1 MTGAADDRLGRR
13 HQDQPGAKPSSEPS
27 SEQRIGWPVWRLA
40 GVIVF
45 GAFASGMDASLA
57 NIGLKSISSDLG
69 STLATTQWV
78 TSGYLLALAVSLPLS
93 GWLGRRYGPGR
104 VWLASL
110 VAFTV
115 ASGLCAAAPT
125 VAGLIA
131 LRFLQGLAGGLL
143 IPAGQTVLG
152 RAVGSAR
159 LGRVMATLGIVV
171 AVAPALGPVIGGLIL
186 HGGSWRWLFAI
197 NLPIGAVG
205 LALGLRY
212 LPRGERGRA
221 PHLDWP
227 GLLLISTGLPA
238 LVYALTAW
246 GDRGSLAHPVVVGA
260 LAVGV
265 GALAAFVARCLR
277 HREPL
282 LDLRL
287 YRRNQ
292 VYRAATVTTGLTG
305 MILFGS
311 GLVFPL
317 YLQVGQGQSVLA
329 TGLRLLGLGAATA
342 LVMPAAGRLT
352 DRHGGGVVS
361 AIGCATLVAVS
372 VAFALLPLDAG
383 EVVIQIVL
391 ALFGAA
397 TAFAAVPAGIAA
409 YKTVTP
415 EQLPDATTT
424 VNIVQ
429 RVGGALGGALLAV
442 VIARN
447 LPDDPEGAFR
457 HAFWL
462 IALTGLLG
470 LLSALWLHHALR
482 GAEQSGRT
490 GCAPRPGGGS
500 APVEPGA
507 GVLEDA

>member
-1 MTGAADDRLGRR
+1 MTGAADD
-13 HQDQPGAKPSSEPS
+13 
-27 SEQRIGWPVWRLA
+27 RIGWPVWRLA

-45 GAFASGMDASLA
+45 GAFASGLDASLA

-125 VAGLIA
+125 VSGLIA
-131 LRFLQGLAGGLL
+131 LRVLQGLAGGLL

-197 NLPIGAVG
+197 NLPIGAAG

-238 LVYALTAW
+238 LVYALTA
-246 GDRGSLAHPVVVGA
+246 
-260 LAVGV
+260 
-265 GALAAFVARCLR
+265 
-277 HREPL
+277 
-282 LDLRL
+282 
-287 YRRNQ
+287 
-292 VYRAATVTTGLTG
+292 
-305 MILFGS
+305 
-311 GLVFPL
+311 
-317 YLQVGQGQSVLA
+317 
-329 TGLRLLGLGAATA
+329 
-342 LVMPAAGRLT
+342 
-352 DRHGGGVVS
+352 
-361 AIGCATLVAVS
+361 
-372 VAFALLPLDAG
+372 
-383 EVVIQIVL
+383 
-391 ALFGAA
+391 
-397 TAFAAVPAGIAA
+397 
-409 YKTVTP
+409 
-415 EQLPDATTT
+415 
-424 VNIVQ
+424 
-429 RVGGALGGALLAV
+429 
-442 VIARN
+442 
-447 LPDDPEGAFR
+447 
-457 HAFWL
+457 
-462 IALTGLLG
+462 
-470 LLSALWLHHALR
+470 
-482 GAEQSGRT
+482 
-490 GCAPRPGGGS
+490 
-500 APVEPGA
+500 
-507 GVLEDA
+507 

>member
-1 MTGAADDRLGRR
+1 M
-13 HQDQPGAKPSSEPS
+13 
-27 SEQRIGWPVWRLA
+27 
-40 GVIVF
+40 
-45 GAFASGMDASLA
+45 
-57 NIGLKSISSDLG
+57 
-69 STLATTQWV
+69 
-78 TSGYLLALAVSLPLS
+78 
-93 GWLGRRYGPGR
+93 
-104 VWLASL
+104 
-110 VAFTV
+110 
-115 ASGLCAAAPT
+115 
-125 VAGLIA
+125 
-131 LRFLQGLAGGLL
+131 
-143 IPAGQTVLG
+143 
-152 RAVGSAR
+152 
-159 LGRVMATLGIVV
+159 
-171 AVAPALGPVIGGLIL
+171 
-186 HGGSWRWLFAI
+186 
-197 NLPIGAVG
+197 
-205 LALGLRY
+205 
-212 LPRGERGRA
+212 
-221 PHLDWP
+221 
-227 GLLLISTGLPA
+227 
-238 LVYALTAW
+238 
-246 GDRGSLAHPVVVGA
+246 VGA

-265 GALAAFVARCLR
+265 GALAAFVARSLR

-317 YLQVGQGQSVLA
+317 YLQIGQGQSVLA

-429 RVGGALGGALLAV
+429 RVGGALGGALFAV

-457 HAFWL
+457 HAFW
-462 IALTGLLG
+462 ADRPHR
-470 LLSALWLHHALR
+470 SARPAVRAVAPPRPARAGPRRRPHGTIWSDGMR
-482 GAEQSGRT
+482 SPSGRGISARRARCGRSGRCVAT
-490 GCAPRPGGGS
+490 GRTSRHQRPGRVRPRRCRCRCRCGRAARS
-500 APVEPGA
+500 VA
-507 GVLEDA
+507 G